1 MKFGQIDLVQREKCR
16 IIKKNSWVKALAIL
30 LVVSFADYSALYD
43 QQRRIPLKTMA
54 ATSLL
59 LRNGRLVLR
68 LEAHLD
74 RLDIMAGINIGLR
87 DIIGSLGAAIFPVLG
102 AREVLLGPRT
112 GSRPRDLTL
121 NAKNV
126 VAHLHT
132 DISQFSPVLTPGVS
146 NDPVSMFLARAIPLR
161 CVMSE

>member
-1 MKFGQIDLVQREKCR
+1 
-16 IIKKNSWVKALAIL
+16 
-30 LVVSFADYSALYD
+30 
-43 QQRRIPLKTMA
+43 MA

-102 AREVLLGPRT
+102 AGEVLLGPRT
-112 GSRPRDLTL
+112 GSRPCDLTL